1 MKNGEL
7 IIYDLLKPLKEIAK
21 EIKKLE
27 KPKKEVTNG

>member
-21 EIKKLE
+21 EIKKPE
-27 KPKKEVTNG
+27 KPKTR